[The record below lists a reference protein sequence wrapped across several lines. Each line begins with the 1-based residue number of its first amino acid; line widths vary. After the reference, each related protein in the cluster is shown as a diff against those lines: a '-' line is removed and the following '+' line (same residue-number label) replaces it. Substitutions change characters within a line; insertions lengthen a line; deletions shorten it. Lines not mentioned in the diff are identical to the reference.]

1 MNRLTSLIF
10 AALLSLPLAA
20 LHAAEVTD
28 LRCEYLKD
36 PLGIDVAKPR
46 LSWKIVISKQRGVR
60 QTAYQILVAS
70 TPELLA
76 KDKGDLWDSG
86 KVESD
91 RSIQV
96 EYAGKPLE
104 SETGCHW
111 KVRVWDQNQK
121 ATWSDAAMFLT
132 GKIRA
137 DDWRGTWIGPDL
149 VCGDGARE
157 VLGFAAEAARA
168 DSEHWVQVDLG
179 KPQRLDRIV
188 LHPMRNKEDPNG
200 PWINGYGFP
209 VRFRLDIAADAQF
222 SQPITLAD
230 CTAQDCANPGWAAVT
245 YDAQGKTARYV
256 RLTATKLWPRGP
268 GRAFAFTLG
277 ELEVFAGA
285 SNIAAGATVEA
296 NASVEGYGW
305 AKRQLTDGLALCGQ
319 GGSGKPAH
327 QHGAIYLRKS
337 FELARPAVRAVLFF
351 SGLGFSE
358 VAIDGRK
365 VGDYV
370 IGPGF
375 TTYNKRVQYLAFDVT
390 DRFNSPGAHQLDVTL
405 ADGWYGLS
413 KDPWVHQFE
422 KNVYVDMPKLLF
434 NLHLQ
439 HDDGTET
446 VIASDASWQWSLGEI
461 TRSWIAQE
469 DIDLRAH
476 TRDWKPVVEVKGPGG
491 TLVCQKE
498 PPNRIVNEAKPVSFH
513 YDAAKKSATWDFG
526 REINGWLRFQASGP
540 AGTKLTVTTTAVGS
554 NGDGVPGFPP
564 RSSTFILGSAQ
575 GPQTYEP
582 RFFHGGMR
590 HVTVTGLTEE
600 PKPGDLTGCEISSLY
615 TPSGD
620 FKCSDERVTWLHDC
634 VRRTMV
640 AYTTFLPN
648 DPVRE
653 WKAWTQDIQSMFW
666 SAVYLFDSRAMYQ
679 RWEYDFLDTQDAA
692 GNFPNVT
699 PGPEFDA
706 YNSPWW
712 GGCAVWLPWEWYQYY
727 GDDTLLREAYPAMK
741 RYVDY
746 LDTVAKDGLQ
756 QWGLGDWLP
765 IEETPA
771 ALINTPAHVQFADI
785 VSRTATMLGKTEKAQ
800 QYAALAARLRQM
812 LNQKLLDPATGI
824 YGQPGWKVACG
835 NWVLPKPL
843 ENLHSH
849 WWTGDRPCTQAGQV
863 LALAMEIPPKE
874 VRGQVEQALLKEI
887 GAHHGRL
894 STGFVATP
902 YLLRLLRDLAPEA
915 GWKMTTTGEF
925 PSWLGMTR
933 GSGSDVMKET
943 WGGGQALMP
952 SLGGN
957 IAAWNMESLAG
968 IRPDPNAPGFKNA
981 IIKPAVVGDLQWVT
995 AHHDSPYGRI
1005 VSNWKRE
1012 GQKLTM
1018 EVAVPANTTATVYV
1032 PTKDATGVTESGK
1045 PATKAVGAKF
1055 LRMENGAAV
1064 YAVGSGTYQFQSALT
1079 KTAK

>member
-1 MNRLTSLIF
+1 MKNPILLLT
-10 AALLSLPLAA
+10 LAA
-20 LHAAEVTD
+20 SLLMPLTAIHAVEVEN
-28 LRCEYLKD
+28 LRCEYLEN

-46 LSWKIVISKQRGVR
+46 LSWEIAECRMPNADFGSEKSSIINRKSEIPRGLR
-60 QTAYQILVAS
+60 QTAYQVLVAS
-70 TPELLA
+70 SEELLKGGWFSDA
-76 KDKGDLWDSG
+76 KPDLWDSG

-91 RSIQV
+91 RSLQV
-96 EYAGKPLE
+96 AYEGRPLE
-104 SETGCHW
+104 SRMSCHW
-111 KVRVWDQNQK
+111 KVRVWDQAGQ
-121 ATWSDAAMFLT
+121 ASAWSAPAQFLT
-132 GKIRA
+132 GKMKPEDPSSPGCDA
-137 DDWRGTWIGPDL
+137 AGWQGQWIG
-149 VCGDGARE
+149 AS
-157 VLGFAAEAARA
+157 A
-168 DSEHWVQVDLG
+168 DTKH
-179 KPQRLDRIV
+179 
-188 LHPMRNKEDPNG
+188 
-200 PWINGYGFP
+200 
-209 VRFRLDIAADAQF
+209 
-222 SQPITLAD
+222 
-230 CTAQDCANPGWAAVT
+230 AAV
-245 YDAQGKTARYV
+245 YLQK
-256 RLTATKLWPRGP
+256 K
-268 GRAFAFTLG
+268 
-277 ELEVFAGA
+277 
-285 SNIAAGATVEA
+285 IAVE
-296 NASVEGYGW
+296 
-305 AKRQLTDGLALCGQ
+305 
-319 GGSGKPAH
+319 KPV
-327 QHGAIYLRKS
+327 
-337 FELARPAVRAVLFF
+337 VRALVYFC
-351 SGLGFSE
+351 GLGFSE
-358 VAIDGRK
+358 LTIDGKR

-375 TTYNKRVQYLAFDVT
+375 TTYNKRAQYLAFDVT

-413 KDPWVHQFE
+413 KDPWVHKFE

-446 VIASDASWQWSLGEI
+446 VVVSDASWQWSLGEI

-469 DIDLRAH
+469 DIDLRQQA
-476 TRDWKPVVEVKGPGG
+476 RDWKPVAVVKGPEGR
-491 TLVCQKE
+491 LVCQKE

-513 YDAAKKSATWDFG
+513 YDAVKKSATWDFG
-526 REINGWLRFQASGP
+526 REINGWVRFQASGP
-540 AGTKLTVTTTAVGS
+540 AGTRLTITTTAVGS

-564 RSSTFILGSAQ
+564 RSSTFILGSAP

-590 HVTVTGLTEE
+590 HVTVTGLAEE

-620 FKCSDERVTWLHDC
+620 FKCSDERITWLHDC

-653 WKAWTQDIQSMFW
+653 WKAWAQDIQSTFW
-666 SAVYLFDSRAMYQ
+666 SSVYLFDSRAMYE
-679 RWEYDFLDTQDAA
+679 RWECDFLDTQDAA

-756 QWGLGDWLP
+756 QWGLRDWLA

-771 ALINTPAHVQFADI
+771 ALVNTPAHVQFADI
-785 VSRTATMLGKTEKAQ
+785 VSRTATMLGKTDEAQ
-800 QYAALAARLRQM
+800 QYAAIAARLRQTI
-812 LNQKLLDPATGI
+812 NEKFLDPATGI
-824 YGQPGWKVACG
+824 YGQPGWKVVRG

-843 ENLHSH
+843 KNLHSH

-863 LALAMEIPPKE
+863 LALAMDIPTKE

-887 GAHHGRL
+887 EAHRGRL
-894 STGFVATP
+894 STGFVSTP
-902 YLLRLLRDLAPEA
+902 YLLRVLRDLAPET
-915 GWKMTTTGEF
+915 GWTMTTTSEF
-925 PSWLGMTR
+925 PSWLSMTR

-968 IRPDPNAPGFKNA
+968 IRPDPAGPGFKKS
-981 IIKPAVVGDLQWVT
+981 IIKPNMVGDLQWVN
-995 AHHDSPYGRI
+995 AHHDSPYGKI
-1005 VSNWKRE
+1005 VSNWKRDPSTSLRA
-1012 GQKLTM
+1012 GGKLTM
-1018 EVAVPANTTATVYV
+1018 DVTIPPNTTATIFV
-1032 PTKDATGVTESGK
+1032 PAKDSASVTESGPSTGLRAGK
-1045 PATKAVGAKF
+1045 PATKAVGVKF

-1064 YAVGSGTYQFQSALT
+1064 YAVGSGHYQFQSALV

>member
-1 MNRLTSLIF
+1 MHKLTF
-10 AALLSLPLAA
+10 FTRAALLLAPLAA
-20 LHAAEVTD
+20 LHAAEVKN
-28 LRCEYLKD
+28 LRCEYLEN

-46 LSWKIVISKQRGVR
+46 LSWVSEAGSQKSEVRGQR
-60 QTAYQILVAS
+60 QTAYQVLVAS
-70 TPELLA
+70 SEEHL
-76 KDKGDLWDSG
+76 KDGWFKSCKPDLWDSG

-96 EYAGKPLE
+96 AYGGKSLA
-104 SETGCHW
+104 SRTTCHW
-111 KVRVWDQNQK
+111 KVRVWDQAGK
-121 ATWSDAAMFLT
+121 ASAWSAPARFVT
-132 GKIRA
+132 GKMKP
-137 DDWRGTWIGPDL
+137 DDWKGQWIG
-149 VCGDGARE
+149 A
-157 VLGFAAEAARA
+157 
-168 DSEHWVQVDLG
+168 S
-179 KPQRLDRIV
+179 
-188 LHPMRNKEDPNG
+188 EDPKH
-200 PWINGYGFP
+200 
-209 VRFRLDIAADAQF
+209 
-222 SQPITLAD
+222 
-230 CTAQDCANPGWAAVT
+230 AAV
-245 YDAQGKTARYV
+245 YLQKMMVVD
-256 RLTATKLWPRGP
+256 
-268 GRAFAFTLG
+268 
-277 ELEVFAGA
+277 
-285 SNIAAGATVEA
+285 
-296 NASVEGYGW
+296 
-305 AKRQLTDGLALCGQ
+305 
-319 GGSGKPAH
+319 KPV
-327 QHGAIYLRKS
+327 
-337 FELARPAVRAVLFF
+337 VRALVYFC
-351 SGLGFSE
+351 GLGFSE
-358 VAIDGRK
+358 LAINGKK

-422 KNVYVDMPKLLF
+422 KNVYVDKPKLLF

-461 TRSWIAQE
+461 THSWIAQE
-469 DIDLRAH
+469 DIDLRARA
-476 TRDWKPVVEVKGPGG
+476 RDWKPVAVVKGPEGR
-491 TLVCQKE
+491 LVCQKE
-498 PPNRIVNEAKPVSFH
+498 PPNRIVNEAKPVSFK

-526 REINGWLRFQASGP
+526 REINGWVRFQASGP
-540 AGTKLTVTTTAVGS
+540 AGTKLTVTTMAVGS

-590 HVTVTGLTEE
+590 HVTVTGLAEE
-600 PKPGDLTGCEISSLY
+600 PKQGDLTGCEISSLY

-666 SAVYLFDSRAMYQ
+666 SAIYLFDSLAMYQ

-756 QWGLGDWLP
+756 QWGLADWLA

-771 ALINTPAHVQFADI
+771 ALVNTPAHVQFADI
-785 VSRTATMLGKTEKAQ
+785 VSRTATMLGKTEEAQ
-800 QYAALAARLRQM
+800 QYAALAARLRQT
-812 LNQKLLDPATGI
+812 LNRKFLDPATGI
-824 YGQPGWKVACG
+824 YGQPGWKVVRG
-835 NWVLPKPL
+835 NWNLPKPL
-843 ENLHSH
+843 EALHSF
-849 WWTGDRPCTQAGQV
+849 WWTGDRPCTQAGQA
-863 LALAMEIPPKE
+863 LALAMDIPTKE

-887 GAHHGRL
+887 GTHHGRL
-894 STGFVATP
+894 STGFVSTP
-902 YLLRLLRDLAPEA
+902 YLLRVLRDLAPET
-915 GWKMTTTGEF
+915 GWTMTTTSEF
-925 PSWLGMTR
+925 PSWLSMTR

-943 WGGGQALMP
+943 WNGGQALMP

-957 IAAWNMESLAG
+957 IAAWNMELLAG

-1005 VSNWKRE
+1005 VSNWKRDPSTSLRA
-1012 GQKLTM
+1012 GGKLTM
-1018 EVAVPANTTATVYV
+1018 EITVPANSTATVFV
-1032 PTKDATGVTESGK
+1032 PAKEAAGVTESGK
-1045 PATKAVGAKF
+1045 PVAKSKGVKF

>member
-1 MNRLTSLIF
+1 MHKLTFFTL
-10 AALLSLPLAA
+10 AALLLAPLSA
-20 LHAAEVTD
+20 LQAAEVAN

-36 PLGIDVAKPR
+36 PIGIDVAKPR
-46 LSWKIVISKQRGVR
+46 LSWVSEAGSQNAERALANSENPGEALTGMAAGNTEVRGQR
-60 QTAYQILVAS
+60 QTAYQVLVAS

-76 KDKGDLWDSG
+76 KHQGDLWDSG

-96 EYAGKPLE
+96 AYEGRPLE
-104 SETGCHW
+104 SRMSCHW
-111 KVRVWDQNQK
+111 KVRVWDQEGK
-121 ATWSDAAMFLT
+121 ASAWSAPARFVT
-132 GKIRA
+132 GKMKPE
-137 DDWRGTWIGPDL
+137 DWKGQWIGASEDPKH
-149 VCGDGARE
+149 
-157 VLGFAAEAARA
+157 AAVYLQKKIAVEKPVARA
-168 DSEHWVQVDLG
+168 LV
-179 KPQRLDRIV
+179 
-188 LHPMRNKEDPNG
+188 
-200 PWINGYGFP
+200 YF
-209 VRFRLDIAADAQF
+209 
-222 SQPITLAD
+222 
-230 CTAQDCANPGWAAVT
+230 C
-245 YDAQGKTARYV
+245 
-256 RLTATKLWPRGP
+256 
-268 GRAFAFTLG
+268 
-277 ELEVFAGA
+277 
-285 SNIAAGATVEA
+285 
-296 NASVEGYGW
+296 
-305 AKRQLTDGLALCGQ
+305 
-319 GGSGKPAH
+319 
-327 QHGAIYLRKS
+327 
-337 FELARPAVRAVLFF
+337 
-351 SGLGFSE
+351 GLGFSE
-358 VAIDGRK
+358 LAIDSRK

-375 TTYNKRVQYLAFDVT
+375 TTYNKRAQYLAFDVT
-390 DRFNSPGAHQLDVTL
+390 DRFNKPGAHQLDVTL

-422 KNVYVDMPKLLF
+422 KNVYVDKPKLLF

-469 DIDLRAH
+469 DIDLRQQA
-476 TRDWKPVVEVKGPGG
+476 RDWKPVAEVKGPEGR
-491 TLVCQKE
+491 LVCQKE
-498 PPNRIVNEAKPVSFH
+498 PPNRIVNEAKPVSFK

-526 REINGWLRFQASGP
+526 REINGWVRFQASGP
-540 AGTKLTVTTTAVGS
+540 AGTRLTITTTAVGS

-590 HVTVTGLTEE
+590 HVTVTGLAEE

-620 FKCSDERVTWLHDC
+620 FKCSDERITWLHDC

-653 WKAWTQDIQSMFW
+653 WKAWTQDIQSTFW
-666 SAVYLFDSRAMYQ
+666 SSVYLFDSLAMYQ

-741 RYVDY
+741 RYVNY

-771 ALINTPAHVQFADI
+771 ALVNTPAHVQFADI
-785 VSRTATMLGKTEKAQ
+785 VSRTATMLGKTEEAQ
-800 QYAALAARLRQM
+800 QYAALAARLRQT
-812 LNQKLLDPATGI
+812 LNRKFLDPATGI
-824 YGQPGWKVACG
+824 YGQPGWKVVRG
-835 NWVLPKPL
+835 NWNLPKPL
-843 ENLHSH
+843 EALHSF
-849 WWTGDRPCTQAGQV
+849 WWTGDRPCTQAGQA
-863 LALAMEIPPKE
+863 LALAMDIPTKE

-894 STGFVATP
+894 STGFVSTP
-902 YLLRLLRDLAPEA
+902 YLLRVLRDLAPET
-915 GWKMTTTGEF
+915 GWTMTTTSEF
-925 PSWLGMTR
+925 PSWLSMTR

-943 WGGGQALMP
+943 WNGGQALMP

-957 IAAWNMESLAG
+957 IAAWNMELLAG
-968 IRPDPNAPGFKNA
+968 IRPDPNAPGFKNT

-1012 GQKLTM
+1012 GEKLTM
-1018 EVAVPANTTATVYV
+1018 DVTIPPNSTATIYVPA
-1032 PTKDATGVTESGK
+1032 KDAASVTESGK
-1045 PATKAVGAKF
+1045 PATKAVGVKF